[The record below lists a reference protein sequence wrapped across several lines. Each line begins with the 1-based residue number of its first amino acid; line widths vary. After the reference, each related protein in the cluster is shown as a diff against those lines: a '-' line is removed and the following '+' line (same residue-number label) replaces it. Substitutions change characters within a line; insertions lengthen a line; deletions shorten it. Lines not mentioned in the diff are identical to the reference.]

1 VSPDLFALFVAVVV
15 FVSGLAGLAYHAW
28 QPANEE
34 PSETRDLINR
44 VTGLVATL
52 AALVLGLLIAS
63 ASTFYNNQKTSVELV
78 SARVLALDGVLRRY
92 GSDGNLAR
100 DQLKD
105 LITSSYERVWG
116 SSQRVLAAPTV
127 QQASERMDRL
137 FLNLNALRE
146 AAPEARR
153 YLLAKAGDLAT
164 SINDQ
169 RLQMSLQLNNSLSWP
184 FMTVLVSWACLL
196 FLGFGMLAKLNRT
209 NVFGLAVGAISVASA
224 IFLIVELNTPYSG
237 LLTLSPEPILE
248 TMGALDQ
255 GRHSASPRR
264 IVTE

>member
-1 VSPDLFALFVAVVV
+1 MSPDLFALLVAVVV
-15 FVSGLAGLAYHAW
+15 FVSGLAGLAYHTW
-28 QPANEE
+28 QPVDEKLN
-34 PSETRDLINR
+34 ETRDLINR
-44 VTGLVATL
+44 VTGLIATL

-63 ASTFYNNQKTSVELV
+63 ASSFYNNQKTSLELV

-92 GSDGNLAR
+92 GPDGNLAR

-116 SSQRVLAAPTV
+116 SSQGALAVPTV
-127 QQASERMDRL
+127 EQTNERMERL
-137 FLNLNALRE
+137 FLTLNALRE
-146 AAPEARR
+146 AAPEARK

-169 RLQMSLQLNNSLSWP
+169 RLQMSLQLNTALSWP

-196 FLGFGMLAKLNRT
+196 FFGFGMLAKLNRT
-209 NVFGLAVGAISVASA
+209 NVVGLAVGAASVGSA
-224 IFLIVELNTPYSG
+224 IFLIVELNKPYSG

-248 TMGALDQ
+248 TMAALDH
-255 GRHSASPRR
+255 GRHAAPLRR
-264 IVTE
+264 AAAE